1 MTFHCVRKIVFN
13 VLKIK
18 LILQCTKEYL
28 HKPDTYL
35 KYKTINTFIIIIS

>member
-1 MTFHCVRKIVFN
+1 MQYNFMTFNCVRKIVFN

-18 LILQCTKEYL
+18 LNLQRTKEYS

-35 KYKTINTFIIIIS
+35 K